1 MPTPSLAAWL
11 FAPPLPFST
20 AGLISRWP
28 GSSGWGQVHAEVKG
42 LKKAQAK
49 DFDWQYPNDFFA
61 K

>member
-1 MPTPSLAAWL
+1 VQAD
-11 FAPPLPFST
+11 
-20 AGLISRWP
+20 
-28 GSSGWGQVHAEVKG
+28 VKG

>member
-1 MPTPSLAAWL
+1 LRRRCPSQL
-11 FAPPLPFST
+11 
-20 AGLISRWP
+20 P
-28 GSSGWGQVHAEVKG
+28 GSSLDGPARLDSQVQADVKG

>member
-1 MPTPSLAAWL
+1 LRRRCPSQL
-11 FAPPLPFST
+11 
-20 AGLISRWP
+20 P
-28 GSSGWGQVHAEVKG
+28 GSALDGPARPDGPARLDGQVQADVKG